1 MLNWADMNA
10 HVNFTQ
16 NEDALFLA
24 STKEVVK
31 ESSEGPFSLVSA
43 CWSFYEK

>member
-1 MLNWADMNA
+1 MHAL
-10 HVNFTQ
+10 VRFTQ
-16 NEDALFLA
+16 NEDALFLD

-31 ESSEGPFSLVSA
+31 ETSEVPFSLVSA